1 MNYIYNPNYVD
12 LQILLTILMG
22 IFPSNKTF
30 RDFFIHFSLII
41 LIFLFLG
48 YLFFY
53 IYLPSVT
60 HHDESISVPDL
71 KGQTLEKSIEFLE
84 TVSLQ
89 YKVYDSTY
97 SPGIAVASV
106 INQFPKAGEKV
117 KSNRTIYLTIS
128 TINPPEIKMPSL
140 VGNSFKS
147 AEMTLKS
154 YGLKLGEVK
163 YKASSSLGAVLGQ
176 FNSENQNILPGTALK
191 KGTEINLLVSSGL
204 GNEDII
210 LPNITGYTLEEAKKI
225 IQNNGL
231 EVGSVVFDEN
241 SGQSDG
247 QVFKQKPSNNQNDS
261 TVKVKSGE
269 IIDLWVA
276 GTK

>member
-1 MNYIYNPNYVD
+1 
-12 LQILLTILMG
+12 MG

-30 RDFFIHFSLII
+30 RDFLVHFSII
-41 LIFLFLG
+41 ITIFLFLG

-60 HHDESISVPDL
+60 HHDEAIAVPDM

-89 YKVYDSTY
+89 YKIYDSTY
-97 SPGIAVASV
+97 MPGIVSSSV

-128 TINPPEIKMPSL
+128 TVNPPEIKMPNL
-140 VGNSFKS
+140 VGNSFKA

-154 YGLKLGEVK
+154 YGLVLGDVK
-163 YKASSSLGAVLGQ
+163 YKANASQGAVLAQ
-176 FNSENQNILPGTALK
+176 YIDNNQNIVEGSTLK
-191 KGTEINLLVSSGL
+191 KGTVVHLLVSSGL
-204 GNEDII
+204 GTDDII
-210 LPNITGYTLEEAKKI
+210 LPNITGYTLADAKKM
-225 IQNNGL
+225 IQNLGL
-231 EVGSVVFDEN
+231 EIGSVVYDEN
-241 SGQSDG
+241 SGFSDG
-247 QVFKQKPSNNQNDS
+247 QVYRQKPTNNDNDS
-261 TVKVKSGE
+261 TIKVKSGE